1 MGTTVRPPAVAGRFY
16 TGDAAA
22 LRQQVEGFLREGL
35 LHEHGAEPRP
45 APMLIAPHAGYDFS
59 GPIAGSAFAAW
70 GSVGMAQPASDSR
83 QRVVVIGPSHYH
95 RFYGIALPSAKAFD
109 TPLGRVQLDAG
120 LVAAVRDLPGV
131 LVEDPAHVQEHS
143 LEVELPFLQ
152 VLWGDA
158 FTLLPLVVGWADP
171 EQVAAVLEAAWR
183 VDPELRVVVSTD
195 LSHFLPYDEACRTD
209 RATVD
214 AILAFDHDLHPRQA
228 CGAYALNGAL
238 TWAHR
243 HGFEP
248 HLLDLRNSGD
258 TYGDREQVVGYAAV
272 SFRAAAFQG
281 ASS

>member
-1 MGTTVRPPAVAGRFY
+1 MVTTARPPAVAGRFY
-16 TGDAAA
+16 TDDAAA
-22 LRQQVEGFLREGL
+22 LRRQVTGFLREGFLREGL
-35 LHEHGAEPRP
+35 SPSASIEPRQV
-45 APMLIAPHAGYDFS
+45 AMLIAPHAGYDFS
-59 GPIAGSAFAAW
+59 GPIAGSAFACW
-70 GSVGMAQPASDSR
+70 SGQERLR

-95 RFYGIALPSAKAFD
+95 RFYGIALPSATAFD
-109 TPLGRVQLDAG
+109 TPLGRVQVDAE
-120 LVAAVRDLPGV
+120 LVAAVRGLPGV
-131 LVEDPAHVQEHS
+131 LVEDPAHVKEHS

-158 FTLLPLVVGWADP
+158 FTLLPLVVGWADS

-195 LSHFLPYDEACRTD
+195 LSHFLSYDEACRTD

-214 AILAFDHDLHPRQA
+214 SILAFDHDLHPRQA

-238 TWAHR
+238 PWARR

-281 ASS
+281 DPL